1 MIDRRRSAIARSISP
16 VSTVDLPVRVR
27 KPMSDKLGWNAI
39 SGRLFRKYMMLFG
52 IVVGVLLISNEM
64 LELWFSYS
72 EYKASFV
79 RIQSEQAEAASA
91 KIEQFVKDIES
102 QIGWTTQLP
111 WSASTLDQRQFDGL
125 RLLRQ
130 VPAITELSQLDSSG
144 IEQLRV
150 SRLAM
155 DVVGSHTD
163 FSKDPKFTQA
173 VANKRYY
180 GPVYFYRESEPYMT
194 LSLAGT
200 RRDAGVSVAEVNLK
214 LIWDVIN
221 NIKVGANGKAYLVD
235 RNGRLIAHPD
245 ISLVLRNTDMTV
257 LPQVAATRG
266 TTGTILMRQKKL
278 LIFKAIR
285 S

>member
-1 MIDRRRSAIARSISP
+1 
-16 VSTVDLPVRVR
+16 
-27 KPMSDKLGWNAI
+27 MSEKLGWKAI

-130 VPAITELSQLDSSG
+130 VPAITELSQLDSNG

-221 NIKVGANGKAYLVD
+221 NIKVGTNGKAYLVD

-257 LPQVAATRG
+257 LPQVAAAHGNTRTNSSEAEEAVDLQNHQG
-266 TTGTILMRQKKL
+266 LDRPCNCSSAWVAGVCRIATG
-278 LIFKAIR
+278 
-285 S
+285 